1 MILLKHV
8 ERPYCILKGTV
19 LQLQKSAD
27 ISLQII
33 KLVYQRFHSITPF
46 ISRDMCNKQKLVTH
60 GMLSVILKMFHYIVP
75 CKLVLILFTTKGWL
89 AEVTLLTGFVI
100 QHGIIR
106 HFINIEFEEYFCLA
120 RKQANPLTKRLTR
133 KINRTISNKHR
144 TGRGY

>member
-1 MILLKHV
+1 MNFDLLKHV

-60 GMLSVILKMFHYIVP
+60 GMLSVILKMFLYSH
-75 CKLVLILFTTKGWL
+75 LLFMFMEGVHL
-89 AEVTLLTGFVI
+89 PE
-100 QHGIIR
+100 R
-106 HFINIEFEEYFCLA
+106 
-120 RKQANPLTKRLTR
+120 
-133 KINRTISNKHR
+133 
-144 TGRGY
+144 